1 MILLK
6 EVTISDEIF
15 DRPGTFFCQK
25 LYIYSTSVYDVIY
38 GEPFYLLSALKLSST
53 VLAASVLVKAWVD

>member
-6 EVTISDEIF
+6 EVTISDKFF

-25 LYIYSTSVYDVIY
+25 LYSTSVYDVIY
-38 GEPFYLLSALKLSST
+38 GEPFYLLSALKLSTT
-53 VLAASVLVKAWVD
+53 VLAASVLVKA